1 MAKEFN
7 YDPAKFT
14 PLTGYWCLPHGQIN
28 DYDRHVLTDLY
39 LPLLGTRAYSIY
51 LLLWEK
57 VPNKELVSER
67 QSHADLMSLLDLDL
81 KTFYNER
88 IKAEALGL
96 IRSYEKHD
104 DIGDYVVYQL
114 FEPLMPHDFF
124 NDDLMSIFLY
134 EQIGEKNYHKLVKK
148 YAQSTDILDDSKEI
162 SKDFLEVFQL
172 SNDDL
177 INTPSEVKSAQSDFD
192 DMNTQ
197 PKPKIQETDDSQLDW
212 ELISERIGQLF
223 KISNDDLLKNQELII
238 SLHAFYGIDE
248 IAIINLIGQT
258 CDIVNN
264 KIDPVRLKRTVQD
277 RFEKNAN
284 ISIKNATTQN
294 NNEANNTNQNTI
306 VTHFNRADDVLLQQ
320 AKTLAPADFL
330 AAEKKKSGGFTGTV
344 ESRAL
349 RDMAMKTYLSPA
361 VLNIMVDYILQNSP
375 TLTLPLMETMANDWQ
390 QNNVETPEQALQRL
404 HDFKTK
410 PRNPKRRYNSNK
422 ASRRVEQSTDWSK
435 VTSKPVANGDA
446 KKKQQE
452 LQERLR
458 KMRNKDN

>member
-67 QSHADLMSLLDLDL
+67 QSHADLMSLLDIDL

-96 IRSYEKHD
+96 IRTYEKRD
-104 DIGDYVVYQL
+104 DIGDYCVYQL
-114 FEPLMPHDFF
+114 FEPLTPHEFF

-134 EQIGEKNYHKLVKK
+134 EQIGEKNYHKLVTK
-148 YAQSTDILDDSKEI
+148 YSQSSDILTDSKEV

-177 INTPSEVKSAQSDFD
+177 INTPSEVKSAQNEFVDVD
-192 DMNTQ
+192 KQPQ
-197 PKPKIQETDDSQLDW
+197 PKIEDTDNSQLDW
-212 ELISERIGQLF
+212 ELISDRIGQLF
-223 KISNDDLLKNQELII
+223 KISNENLLENQELII
-238 SLHAFYGIDE
+238 SLHAFYGINE
-248 IAIINLIGQT
+248 TAIINVIGQT
-258 CDIVNN
+258 ADIVNN
-264 KIDPVRLKRTVQD
+264 KIDPVRLKKTVQD

-284 ISIKNATTQN
+284 ISIKNSTPQSN
-294 NNEANNTNQNTI
+294 NNENNQQNNV
-306 VTHFNRADDVLLQQ
+306 VTHFNRADDLLLQQ
-320 AKTLAPADFL
+320 AKNLAPADFL

-390 QNNVETPEQALQRL
+390 QNNVNTPEQALKRL
-404 HDFKTK
+404 HDFRTK
-410 PRNPKRRYNSNK
+410 PRNPKRRYNNK
-422 ASRRVEQSTDWSK
+422 GPRRVEQGTDWSK
-435 VTSKPVANGDA
+435 VKASPVSGDA
-446 KKKQQE
+446 QKKQQE